1 MTNNA
6 FKIKLVMLLELL
18 VRCSTLYTIHA
29 INKPDTIS
37 PKRTINAFR
46 NPVNKREEDEEVA
59 GKRSQIIHADKIEI
73 KSNRIIDD
81 IDFDLFSKKEL
92 SFKIN
97 TVATMRNKVR
107 PIVGMATGNKLE
119 DD

>member
-6 FKIKLVMLLELL
+6 FNIKLVMLLELL
-18 VRCSTLYTIHA
+18 VRFSKLYTIHA
-29 INKPDTIS
+29 INNPDTIS

-46 NPVNKREEDEEVA
+46 NPVNKREEEVVA
-59 GKRSQIIHADKIEI
+59 GKRIQIINADKIEI

-119 DD
+119 D